1 MLFKKL
7 KKETKLTV
15 SRKLK
20 KLKAKKEN
28 IFLSNANFYLSSIK
42 YNSTVFFFKSHN
54 LKLST
59 KLFSNL
65 FKEELGFIF
74 SLNS

>member
-1 MLFKKL
+1 MLFKNL
-7 KKETKLTV
+7 KKETKLTI
-15 SRKLK
+15 SRRLK
-20 KLKAKKEN
+20 KIKTKKEN

-42 YNSTVFFFKSHN
+42 YNHIVFFFKYHN
-54 LKLST
+54 VKLST

-65 FKEELGFIF
+65 FKEELGFIS